1 MKVEG
6 RGREN
11 FNIEEETK
19 REINNIFNLD
29 IHMRERGLK
38 HNVI

>member
-11 FNIEEETK
+11 FEEETK